1 MLAEFYGIGLG
12 AHDMNRVFLSFAA
25 AFGAVLIAAPV
36 IADEAPAA
44 RPVRQARPVE
54 RAPAQAPAR
63 AAPVQQANWTGGQVG
78 GQGGVS
84 SMAQGFAEPGSHLF
98 PDSPGTCPLL
108 FPSYC
113 VETPFAFTGHNTS
126 ATGGAFIGYRA
137 QLGWWVIGAEL
148 DANYKSGSSSAAL
161 SDANL
166 FRSESFYGTLK
177 QTGDASLR
185 LRAGVLVTPWTL
197 IYATGGGAVGDISG
211 SFAYAAHENPTFF
224 GCVPGTCASVTG
236 GQSWS
241 DVRTGWTAGG
251 GIEYLI
257 LPNVTLRVEYRYT
270 DFGFY
275 QKYVPLN
282 THNCTFVGAT
292 GCTAP
297 TSNAVIDLHPT
308 FNAVRAGVALNF

>member
-1 MLAEFYGIGLG
+1 MNKKFVGI
-12 AHDMNRVFLSFAA
+12 AA

-44 RPVRQARPVE
+44 RPVRHAPLE
-54 RAPAQAPAR
+54 RAPVQAPAR

-78 GQGGVS
+78 GQGGVTN
-84 SMAQGFAEPGSHLF
+84 MAQGFAEPGAHLY
-98 PDSPGTCPLL
+98 PTAATCVPP
-108 FPSYC
+108 FTSYC
-113 VETPFAFTGHNTS
+113 VETPFAFKGHNTS
-126 ATGGAFIGYRA
+126 ATGGGFIGYRA
-137 QLGWWVIGAEL
+137 QLGWWVVGAEL

-177 QTGDASLR
+177 QTGDGSLR

-197 IYATGGGAVGDISG
+197 IYATGGGALGDISG
-211 SFAYAAHENPTFF
+211 SFSYSAHENPAFF
-224 GCVPGTCASVTG
+224 GCGAPGTCAAVTG

-241 DVRTGWTAGG
+241 DVRAGWTAGG

-275 QKYVPLN
+275 QKYVPL
-282 THNCTFVGAT
+282 TTVNCHPLIN
-292 GCTAP
+292 CSSP
-297 TSNAVIDLHPT
+297 SSNAVIDLHPT
-308 FNAVRAGVALNF
+308 FNAVRAGVAFNF

>member
-1 MLAEFYGIGLG
+1 MEFCGVCLG

-25 AFGAVLIAAPV
+25 TFGAALIVAPAL
-36 IADEAPAA
+36 ADEAPAA
-44 RPVRQARPVE
+44 RPVRHVARAPVE
-54 RAPAQAPAR
+54 APAR

-84 SMAQGFAEPGSHLF
+84 SMAQGFAEPGAHLF
-98 PDSPGTCPLL
+98 PDSSATCISGS

-113 VETPFAFTGHNTS
+113 VETPFAFTGHNSS
-126 ATGGAFIGYRA
+126 ATGGGFIGYRA

-148 DANYKSGSSSAAL
+148 DANYKSGSSSASL

-166 FRSESFYGTLK
+166 FRSESFYGTMK

-197 IYATGGGAVGDISG
+197 VYGTGGAAVGDISG
-211 SFAYAAHENPTFF
+211 SFAYAAHENPSFF
-224 GCVPGTCASVTG
+224 GCGGLPTTCASVTG

-251 GIEYLI
+251 GIEFLV

-275 QKYVPLN
+275 QKYVPLS
-282 THNCTFVGAT
+282 THNCSFVNGGL

-308 FNAVRAGVALNF
+308 FNTVRAGVAFNF